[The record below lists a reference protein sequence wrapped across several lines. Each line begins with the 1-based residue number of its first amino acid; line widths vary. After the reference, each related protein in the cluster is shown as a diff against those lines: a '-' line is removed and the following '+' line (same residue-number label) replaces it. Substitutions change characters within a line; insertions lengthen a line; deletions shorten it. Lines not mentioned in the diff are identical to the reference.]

1 MTIWNKNLADR
12 DIVVGPG
19 HSLNELTNRLLTV
32 LRAENHGKD
41 LWEFYPGI
49 FGLYV
54 RHSDDYYTHH
64 GDTYKHFDNTKE
76 LKYYNEHI
84 RYSTDNSMII
94 DYKSSGFYV
103 NCIAD
108 VISNVICDVSGN
120 FYSTYL
126 DMKNQPTNRFHFL
139 MMEFSDEAAEDVDYN
154 TKISLE
160 RMCHRIRVKTL
171 MEQEY
176 MKTHNNLIWVNAGE
190 LLQKNYTSLQFFDY
204 HVTVNHKL
212 LFDPI
217 IDQYNHL
224 NQIAHPMI
232 KSIVELSW
240 DTIIAIADEYKY
252 K

>member
-1 MTIWNKNLADR
+1 
-12 DIVVGPG
+12 
-19 HSLNELTNRLLTV
+19 
-32 LRAENHGKD
+32 
-41 LWEFYPGI
+41 
-49 FGLYV
+49 
-54 RHSDDYYTHH
+54 
-64 GDTYKHFDNTKE
+64 
-76 LKYYNEHI
+76 
-84 RYSTDNSMII
+84 
-94 DYKSSGFYV
+94 
-103 NCIAD
+103 
-108 VISNVICDVSGN
+108 
-120 FYSTYL
+120 
-126 DMKNQPTNRFHFL
+126 
-139 MMEFSDEAAEDVDYN
+139 
-154 TKISLE
+154 
-160 RMCHRIRVKTL
+160 